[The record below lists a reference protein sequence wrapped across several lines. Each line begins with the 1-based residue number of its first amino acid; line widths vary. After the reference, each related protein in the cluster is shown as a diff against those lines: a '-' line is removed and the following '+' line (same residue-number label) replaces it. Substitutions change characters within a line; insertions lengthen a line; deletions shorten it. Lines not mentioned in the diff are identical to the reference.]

1 MKKLF
6 KSVFNIRKGE
16 WPLTLLMLTNYYLI
30 LVTYY
35 FLKPARDSLFLVKV
49 SSDMLPLVFIITA
62 LVTAPV
68 VTFYTKASK
77 KLSLKK
83 LINITTLILIINLF
97 ALRWLVQINSTW
109 VYYTFYTWVSIY
121 GALTTSQFWLLA
133 NAVYDAGQAKRIFTL
148 IGLAGII
155 GAFTGGQLTSLVVTK
170 LNVST
175 ENLLFICMGLLA
187 FCILLVTLI
196 WSLKIKQEG
205 EIKRPAPRKEPTQEK
220 FSQIIKTIFRS
231 KHLALTVGI
240 IAMTMMVASFV
251 DFQFKSISYQAF
263 PDKAELTSFL
273 GKFYSWLSLAS
284 LILQLLFANSL
295 IRVLGVSGIIMFLP
309 VGLLLGSAALIFYP
323 GLLAVVLLRGADGSI
338 KYSLDK
344 TGRELLFLPIP
355 LEIKKRTKIFIDM
368 FVDRWFR
375 GLAGGL
381 LLLCTLVLKLSM
393 QQISIVVIV
402 LVVIWLVLTLLMRRE
417 YVNSFRKAIER
428 RDIDFSELRTH
439 INDKGAI
446 DSLLKSLESKN
457 ARQVIYALEMLKS
470 VKDKKIIEP
479 VAKLIKH
486 ESNDV
491 RFNALQILK
500 QLGDES
506 YLDQVRPLLADSDIM
521 VRCEAVHFVSVHSQ
535 EDKGSVINEMLKD
548 SNPETSQATIAC
560 IAEHGEADDFK
571 LITDDIINKIMQDE
585 SPFAENGRIQLA
597 RVLGAVN
604 NPSYNKYLEK
614 LINDPSHKVVR
625 EAIQCIGKLNQRSY
639 IPWLIENLGN
649 RQLRISVRSALA
661 SFGTGILGTLSDYL
675 LDNSIDFVIRK
686 NLPRVFTMIAH
697 QSSVDSLTTC
707 LKEIEPALKYY
718 LIKSLNSLRKKHPEL
733 KFSQEKLE
741 SVMLNETKEYYQIY
755 QILHT
760 GQKFNESDSA
770 KLLRKALQEKAE
782 ANLELIFRLLGLF
795 YPPNDIFY
803 AYQGYVSGKRNLQVN
818 AVEFL
823 DNLLKRDVKKYV
835 LPMLEDL
842 PAESIAAKADDLF
855 KVGVSNIEEA
865 LENLIIGRDVW
876 LTCCALYHAAD
887 YDNDKLKP
895 LILEMTKNSDPLIAE
910 TAKLAMNN

>member
-1 MKKLF
+1 MKKLL

-16 WPLTLLMLTNYYLI
+16 WPLTLLMLANYYLI

-62 LVTAPV
+62 IVTAPV
-68 VTFYTKASK
+68 VTFYSRASK

-83 LINITTLILIINLF
+83 LINITSLILIINLF
-97 ALRWLVQINSTW
+97 ALRRLVQINSTW

-121 GALTTSQFWLLA
+121 GALTTSQFWLMA

-155 GAFTGGQLTSLVVTK
+155 GAFTGGQLTSLVVTSF
-170 LNVST
+170 NVST

-187 FCILLVTLI
+187 LCILLVELI
-196 WSLKIKQEG
+196 WSRKNKQKS
-205 EIKRPAPRKEPTQEK
+205 EIKRTAVHKEPAREK

-231 KHLALTVGI
+231 NHLTLTVGI

-251 DFQFKSISYQAF
+251 DFQFKSVSYQAF
-263 PDKAELTSFL
+263 PDKAELTAFL

-309 VGLLLGSAALIFYP
+309 VGLLIGSAALIFYP
-323 GLLAVVLLRGADGSI
+323 GLLAVVLLRGADGSL

-381 LLLCTLVLKLSM
+381 LLLCTLVLKLSI
-393 QQISIVVIV
+393 QQISFVVIV
-402 LVVIWLVLTLLMRRE
+402 LVLIWLVLTFLMRRE

-446 DSLLKSLESKN
+446 ESLLNSLESEN
-457 ARQVIYALEMLKS
+457 DRQVIYALEMLKS
-470 VKDKKIIEP
+470 VEDKKIIVP
-479 VAKLIKH
+479 VVKLLKRK
-486 ESNDV
+486 SADV
-491 RFNALQILK
+491 RFNALQIMK
-500 QLGDES
+500 QAGDEN
-506 YLDQVRPLLADSDIM
+506 YLEQVRPLLSDSDIM
-521 VRCEAVHFVSVHSQ
+521 VRCEAVHFISVHTH
-535 EDKGSVINEMLKD
+535 EDRGSVIDEMLKD

-560 IAEHGEADDFK
+560 IAEHGDADDFK
-571 LITDDIINKIMQDE
+571 LITAEIINKIMLDD
-585 SPFAENGRIQLA
+585 SSSAENGRIQLA

-614 LINDPSHKVVR
+614 LINDPSQQVVR
-625 EAIQCIGKLNQRSY
+625 EAILCIGKLNQRSY

-649 RQLRISVRSALA
+649 RQLRVSVRSALSA
-661 SFGTGILGTLSDYL
+661 FGTGILGTLSDYL

-686 NLPRVFTMIAH
+686 NIPRVFTLIAH
-697 QSSVDSLTTC
+697 QASVDSLTIC
-707 LKEIEPALKYY
+707 LGKIEPALKYY
-718 LIKSLNSLRKKHPEL
+718 VIKALNSLRSKHPEL
-733 KFSQEKLE
+733 KFSQERLE
-741 SVMLNETKEYYQIY
+741 SAMLNETKAYYQIY
-755 QILHT
+755 KILYT
-760 GQKFNESDSA
+760 GQKFNDSDSA
-770 KLLRKALQEKAE
+770 RLLRKALQEKAE
-782 ANLELIFRLLGLF
+782 ANLELIFRLLGLV
-795 YPPNDIFY
+795 YPPKDIFY

-818 AVEFL
+818 SVEFL

-835 LPMLEDL
+835 LPILEDL
-842 PAESIAAKADDLF
+842 PAESIAAKADELF
-855 KVGVSNIEEA
+855 KVGVDNIEDA
-865 LENLIIGRDVW
+865 LENLIGGLDVW
-876 LTCCALYHAAD
+876 LTCCALYHAAE
-887 YDNDKLKP
+887 YDNARLKS
-895 LILEMTKNSDPLIAE
+895 LISDMTKNSDPLIAE
-910 TAKLAMNN
+910 TANLAMKN